1 MTILQI
7 QQMFIFD
14 HECPPEEEE
23 KPIKKSRFSFS
34 FRKKSKPP
42 DEPSVADDDDKST
55 DKKTELKDDSKS
67 PEKTAPYPKQ
77 EWKLKNFF
85 KSKSKPEKDE
95 EEKGW

>member
-14 HECPPEEEE
+14 HECPTEEEE

-42 DEPSVADDDDKST
+42 DEPSVADDDKST
-55 DKKTELKDDSKS
+55 DKKSELKDDSKS

-85 KSKSKPEKDE
+85 KSKSKPGKDE

>member
-34 FRKKSKPP
+34 FRKKSKPS
-42 DEPSVADDDDKST
+42 DEPSVADDDKST
-55 DKKTELKDDSKS
+55 DKKSELKDDSKS